1 MTSHPIPHAAS
12 KVAVIT
18 GGGSGIGYA
27 TAELLAGAGWR
38 VVIAGRSMRRLEQA
52 AVDLHAEIGASGTPV
67 VPMNLDQRDPDSA
80 RRLIDGVVDKLGRID
95 ALVNNAGTASVTPIE
110 NTDLRVIEETYGVN
124 AIGPAYLTHLA
135 WPVFARQRSGCV
147 VNVGSW
153 ASLDPFPGFFAY
165 AATKAAVSLMALSA
179 AKEGAAIGV
188 RAFCVAPGA
197 VETEMLR
204 SAFDE
209 SAVPRSMCLRPREV
223 GRVIVECIGGGRDA
237 CNGKT
242 IYLRRADGGAGGGGS
257 EGGVEEVIR

>member
-1 MTSHPIPHAAS
+1 MGPTESAG
-12 KVAVIT
+12 KVAIVT

-27 TAELLAGAGWR
+27 VAELLAGKGWR
-38 VVIAGRSMRRLEQA
+38 VVIAGRSIRRLEQA

-67 VPMNLDQRDPDSA
+67 VPMNLDQRDPESA
-80 RRLIDGVVDKLGRID
+80 RRLIDQTLGKFGRID

-110 NTDLRVIEETYGVN
+110 RSDLRLIEETYAVN
-124 AIGPAYLTHLA
+124 AVGPAYLTHLV
-135 WPVFARQRSGCV
+135 WPAFSRQGGGCL

-165 AATKAAVSLMALSA
+165 AGTKAAVSLMAASA

-197 VETEMLR
+197 VETELLR

-209 SAVPRSMCLRPREV
+209 ATVPRSMCLRPREV
-223 GRVIVECIGGGRDA
+223 GQVVVECIDGGRRA
-237 CNGKT
+237 QNGKT
-242 IYLRRADGGAGGGGS
+242 IYIRRAEQD
-257 EGGVEEVIR
+257 EGRVEEIVR